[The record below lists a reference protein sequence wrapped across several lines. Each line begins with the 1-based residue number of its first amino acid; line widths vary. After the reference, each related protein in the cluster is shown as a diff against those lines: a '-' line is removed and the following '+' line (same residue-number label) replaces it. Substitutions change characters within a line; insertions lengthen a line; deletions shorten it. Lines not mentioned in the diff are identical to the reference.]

1 MSDTNQVHG
10 QHSNA
15 GAGPDLWADEHD
27 GHPPQQGGAA
37 NADGLVDEFSSEPGQ
52 GRVVDAPGGFVA
64 DAEPIAEKSKPNIL
78 ILVLAGVIAV
88 TGFAGAGYIGY
99 KKFIKPPA
107 VIDEMGD
114 LAQASVPQPVA
125 QTAPVAST
133 PPAAG
138 VFDSAGQ
145 APGVF
150 GAAVQAGAAQT
161 AAVQAGSVSVSV
173 PAVQDSSAP
182 PVQAGAAQIAAVQVG
197 SVSVSAPAVQ
207 DSSAPPVQAGAAQI
221 AAVQVGSVSVSAPA
235 VQDSSRSPVQT
246 GAAQTA
252 AVQAGLGKSKGE
264 KIIDEVETVLTPK
277 SKAHEVKA
285 PAKAVP
291 TKKVRQVSEEA
302 QAVARAK
309 AERRKNQ
316 PQKLAK
322 KVDSDR
328 PRPTLPVFLQTAK
341 VVGVFPLSGRNAQ
354 AWVRSSE
361 GKTIPVRK
369 GDVINGIS
377 ILEVIPEKNTVKT
390 SAGTINAH
398 GVVL

>member
-1 MSDTNQVHG
+1 MSETDQVHG

-15 GAGPDLWADEHD
+15 GAVPDLWADEHD
-27 GHPPQQGGAA
+27 GHPLQQGGAA

-125 QTAPVAST
+125 QAAPVAST

-138 VFDSAGQ
+138 VFDSPGQ

-150 GAAVQAGAAQT
+150 GAAVQAGAAQI
-161 AAVQAGSVSVSV
+161 AAVQAVT
-173 PAVQDSSAP
+173 
-182 PVQAGAAQIAAVQVG
+182 
-197 SVSVSAPAVQ
+197 
-207 DSSAPPVQAGAAQI
+207 
-221 AAVQVGSVSVSAPA
+221 VSAPA

-252 AVQAGLGKSKGE
+252 VVQAGLGKS
-264 KIIDEVETVLTPK
+264 IDEVETVLTPQ
-277 SKAHEVKA
+277 SKAKEVKA

-291 TKKVRQVSEEA
+291 TKKVRKVSEEA

-328 PRPTLPVFLQTAK
+328 PLPTLPVFLQTAK

>member
-1 MSDTNQVHG
+1 MSETDQVHG

-15 GAGPDLWADEHD
+15 GAVPDLWADEHD
-27 GHPPQQGGAA
+27 GHPLQQGGAA

-125 QTAPVAST
+125 QAAPVAST

-138 VFDSAGQ
+138 VFDSPGQ

-161 AAVQAGSVSVSV
+161 AAVQAVT
-173 PAVQDSSAP
+173 
-182 PVQAGAAQIAAVQVG
+182 
-197 SVSVSAPAVQ
+197 
-207 DSSAPPVQAGAAQI
+207 
-221 AAVQVGSVSVSAPA
+221 VSAPA

-252 AVQAGLGKSKGE
+252 VVQAGLGKSKGE
-264 KIIDEVETVLTPK
+264 KIIDEVETVLTPQ
-277 SKAHEVKA
+277 SKAKEVKA

-291 TKKVRQVSEEA
+291 TKKVRKVSEEA

-328 PRPTLPVFLQTAK
+328 PLPTLPVFLQTAK

>member
-182 PVQAGAAQIAAVQVG
+182 PAQAGAAQTAAVQ
-197 SVSVSAPAVQ
+197 AVT
-207 DSSAPPVQAGAAQI
+207 
-221 AAVQVGSVSVSAPA
+221 VSAPA

-264 KIIDEVETVLTPK
+264 KIIDEVETVLTPQ
-277 SKAHEVKA
+277 SKAKEVKA

-291 TKKVRQVSEEA
+291 TKKVRKVSEEA

-328 PRPTLPVFLQTAK
+328 PLPTLPVFLQTAK

>member
-1 MSDTNQVHG
+1 MSDTDQVHG

-15 GAGPDLWADEHD
+15 GAVPDLWADEHD

-161 AAVQAGSVSVSV
+161 AAVQ
-173 PAVQDSSAP
+173 
-182 PVQAGAAQIAAVQVG
+182 
-197 SVSVSAPAVQ
+197 
-207 DSSAPPVQAGAAQI
+207 
-221 AAVQVGSVSVSAPA
+221 VGSVSVSAPA

-252 AVQAGLGKSKGE
+252 AVQAGLGKSKAE

-291 TKKVRQVSEEA
+291 TKKVRKISEEA

>member
-1 MSDTNQVHG
+1 MIPSKKGLPNERHG
-10 QHSNA
+10 SSSWPA
-15 GAGPDLWADEHD
+15 FKCWSRSRFV
-27 GHPPQQGGAA
+27 GGRTRRSSATTGGGG

-52 GRVVDAPGGFVA
+52 GRVVDASGGFVA

-88 TGFAGAGYIGY
+88 TGVAGAGYIGY

-114 LAQASVPQPVA
+114 LAQASVPQQPVVQA
-125 QTAPVAST
+125 APVVST

-150 GAAVQAGAAQT
+150 GAAVQAGTTQA
-161 AAVQAGSVSVSV
+161 AAVQAGSVSVSA
-173 PAVQDSSAP
+173 PAIQDPSLSR
-182 PVQAGAAQIAAVQVG
+182 VQAGAT
-197 SVSVSAPAVQ
+197 
-207 DSSAPPVQAGAAQI
+207 QA
-221 AAVQVGSVSVSAPA
+221 
-235 VQDSSRSPVQT
+235 
-246 GAAQTA
+246 A
-252 AVQAGLGKSKGE
+252 AVQAGLGKSKEE
-264 KIIDEVETVLTPK
+264 KIIDEVETVLTPQ
-277 SKAHEVKA
+277 SKAKEVKA

-291 TKKVRQVSEEA
+291 TKKVRKVSEEA

-328 PRPTLPVFLQTAK
+328 PLPTLPVFLQTAK